1 MKPIKQINPLNMKIP
16 VVELSDC
23 IRCDVCVEVCPA
35 VFQRNDADYI
45 EVVDLSK
52 YPEPEVEE
60 AIRNCPA
67 DCIAWAE
74 I

>member
-1 MKPIKQINPLNMKIP
+1 MPDTERHLTMKIP

-23 IRCDVCVEVCPA
+23 IKCEVCVEVCPA
-35 VFQRNDADYI
+35 VFRMNDAGYI
-45 EVVDLSK
+45 DVADLSS

-60 AIRNCPA
+60 AIKNCPA
-67 DCIAWAE
+67 DCVHWAE